1 MRVRECAREEKG
13 HQFLIIFRLKFYF
26 VTITFLSSVTFLLSI
41 NTPESFYTEFSN
53 EFRRLF
59 TFEKYNVVSSKGDSS
74 VG

>member
-59 TFEKYNVVSSKGDSS
+59 TFEKHNVVSSKGDSS